1 MTKTNAP
8 RPAAKR
14 QPTLYKIKS
23 SRNPVALAKE
33 LNLPYYKNTPA
44 ANALIQIAPSPPGIQ
59 KVWHAVIEAGLF
71 PYNAR
76 KSKKN
81 PKVAKS
87 DYAKIRS
94 ELFKKL
100 KNKNVSVRTVSK
112 LASKVNRG
120 KLTMNE
126 AIQRA

>member
-1 MTKTNAP
+1 MVRAVNA
-8 RPAAKR
+8 RSTR
-14 QPTLYKIKS
+14 QPKLYKLKT
-23 SRNPVALAKE
+23 SRNPVALARE
-33 LNLPYYKNTPA
+33 YNLKYYKNTPA
-44 ANALIQIAPSPPGIQ
+44 ANALIQLAPTPPGIKQ
-59 KVWHAVIEAGLF
+59 VWDAVIEADLF

-81 PKVAKS
+81 PKTSKS
-87 DYAKIRS
+87 NYAKIRT

-120 KLTMNE
+120 KLTIDE
-126 AIQRA
+126 AVQRA